1 MRKFES
7 ATPAA
12 RRLSSDVDLYNNV
25 IVENEDDDDGKQV
38 KELLWEYVNAI

>member
-12 RRLSSDVDLYNNV
+12 RRLSFDVDIYNNL
-25 IVENEDDDDGKQV
+25 IVENEDDDGKQV
-38 KELLWEYVNAI
+38 KELLWEYLNAI